1 MKIVVP
7 FLFILTGLQ
16 IDAQTIER
24 QLISCSGFSASLPSI
39 EMDCTVGEP
48 QIAFEETSENILSQ
62 GFLQPN
68 IDDIIRVKESTSGF
82 LLVYPNPARDHFTI
96 QSEYIIKG
104 LELFDASG
112 RMILKSAPHSHI
124 IEIHHEGIA
133 QGFYHIK
140 ISTTQEVFTKN
151 IQIF

>member
-1 MKIVVP
+1 MKFVAT
-7 FLFILTGLQ
+7 FLFLVTALHAN
-16 IDAQTIER
+16 AQTIER
-24 QLISCSGFSASLPSI
+24 QLISCSGFSASLTTT

-48 QIAFEETSENILSQ
+48 QIAFEATSENILSQ

-82 LLVYPNPARDHFTI
+82 LLVYPNPTRDHFTI
-96 QSEYIIKG
+96 QSEQIIQG

-112 RMILKSAPHSHI
+112 RLVFKSSPQTNL
-124 IEIHHEGIA
+124 IEIHPEGIA

-140 ISTTQEVFTKN
+140 VATTQGVITKN
-151 IQIF
+151 IQIL

>member
-24 QLISCSGFSASLPSI
+24 QLISCSGFSASLPTI

-48 QIAFEETSENILSQ
+48 QIAFEATSENILSQ
-62 GFLQPN
+62 GFLQPH
-68 IDDIIRVKESTSGF
+68 IDDIIQVKESTSGY
-82 LLVYPNPARDHFTI
+82 LLVYPNPAQDHFTI
-96 QSEYIIKG
+96 QSEQIIKG
-104 LELFDASG
+104 LELFDTSG
-112 RMILKSAPHSHI
+112 RMILKSSPHTYI
-124 IEIHHEGIA
+124 IEIHPECIA

-140 ISTTQEVFTKN
+140 ITTTKGVFTKN